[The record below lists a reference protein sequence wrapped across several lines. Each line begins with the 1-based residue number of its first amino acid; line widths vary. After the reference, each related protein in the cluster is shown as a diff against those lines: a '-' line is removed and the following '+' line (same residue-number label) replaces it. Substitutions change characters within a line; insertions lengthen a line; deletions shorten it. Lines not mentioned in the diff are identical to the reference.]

1 MSPAEQR
8 KTVMQYCAAMASA
21 VATGNQF
28 VVTAT
33 ETAIQVQLERLIPD
47 KPTLA
52 QVLQEQT
59 KA

>member
-1 MSPAEQR
+1 MKPSEQR
-8 KTVMQYCAAMASA
+8 KTVMQYCTAMAAA

-33 ETAIQVQLERLIPD
+33 ETAIQVQLERLIPN

-52 QVLQEQT
+52 QVLHEQA